1 MGSVS
6 AWGVETQGPLDEG
19 AMAVPSFSFHTMLA
33 AISILFLTASPSLG
47 GVLCSKGTTA
57 DSNQTVVAQL
67 EEDAK
72 DDGIGLSVIK
82 TNNQSLATSKTDPA
96 SSSAQ

>member
-6 AWGVETQGPLDEG
+6 TWGVETQGSLDEG

-72 DDGIGLSVIK
+72 DDGISLPAIE
-82 TNNQSLATSKTDPA
+82 TNDQSLTTSKTDLA
-96 SSSAQ
+96 SSSSQ

>member
-1 MGSVS
+1 M
-6 AWGVETQGPLDEG
+6 
-19 AMAVPSFSFHTMLA
+19 PSFSLHTMLA

-47 GVLCSKGTTA
+47 GVLCSKGTTTA

-72 DDGIGLSVIK
+72 DDGIGLSAIK
-82 TNNQSLATSKTDPA
+82 NNNQSLATSKTDPA